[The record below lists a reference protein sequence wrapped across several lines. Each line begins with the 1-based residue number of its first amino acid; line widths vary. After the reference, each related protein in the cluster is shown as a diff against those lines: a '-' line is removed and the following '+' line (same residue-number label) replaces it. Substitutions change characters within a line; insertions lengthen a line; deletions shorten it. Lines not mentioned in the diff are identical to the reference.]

1 MKKILLLLLMI
12 PVWGFAQTASKYL
25 AGAVPVVDGKVTFTQ
40 TINVP
45 GASKEAIYNMVN
57 NWAKEQFETTEDFPN
72 NKLITENAQDGEIGA
87 IGEEYIVFTSS
98 ALSLDRTR
106 IYYQF
111 LVQCET
117 GKCNLTM
124 TRIRYWYNESR
135 DGGERYNAEDIITD
149 ENGLNKSKTKLAR
162 VIGKFRSKTI
172 DYKDNLFKSVANSII
187 EQLQK
192 PATAAVSKEETKK
205 EEDKTSPSVI
215 TIDLPNS
222 TSAVQVSEP
231 VKNTKA
237 TESIS
242 AAATLGGTVA
252 AVAAVP
258 TITVKASDVTVSSTG
273 SSQALSATAATTGSS
288 MEGYKKIAP
297 ENIPG
302 NIYKMLSQDWML
314 ITAGND
320 EKFNMMTASWGGLGN
335 LYQKP
340 VAFCF
345 INPSRYTYQLME
357 KNDTY
362 TLTFYN
368 ESSREALKVCG
379 SQSGKNTDKVKAS
392 GLTPLTTPSGNKA
405 FKEAWLIIECKK
417 MVAQS
422 LNPEALKEEALK
434 QEWEGK
440 AMHKMY
446 IGEIVNVWMK

>member
-45 GASKEAIYNMVN
+45 GASQEAIYNMVS
-57 NWAKEQFETTEDFPN
+57 NWAKEQFKTNELFPN
-72 NKLITENAQDGEIGA
+72 NKLITEDTRKGEIGA
-87 IGEEYIVFTSS
+87 IGEEYLVFSS
-98 ALSLDRTR
+98 GALSLDRTR

-111 LVQCET
+111 IIQCKP
-117 GKCNLTM
+117 GKCELTM
-124 TRIRYWYNESR
+124 TRIRYWYNEAR
-135 DGGERYNAEDIITD
+135 DGGERYNAEEIITD
-149 ENGLNKSKTKLAR
+149 ENGLNKKKNKLAR

-172 DYKDNLFKSVANSII
+172 DYKDDLFKSVANSIT

-192 PATAAVSKEETKK
+192 PVVSAAPKEEIK
-205 EEDKTSPSVI
+205 EAEEQASPSVI
-215 TIDLPNS
+215 TID
-222 TSAVQVSEP
+222 TSKGIA
-231 VKNTKA
+231 
-237 TESIS
+237 S
-242 AAATLGGTVA
+242 AQSAPVA
-252 AVAAVP
+252 AKAVAVAVP
-258 TITVKASDVTVSSTG
+258 VATVSKAVTVSGASDSGNKQVSVNTNTVTASVP
-273 SSQALSATAATTGSS
+273 SSL
-288 MEGYKKIAP
+288 EGYKKIDP

-302 NIYKMLSQDWML
+302 NIYRMLSQDWML

-362 TLTFYN
+362 TLSFYN
-368 ESSREALKVCG
+368 ESNREALKLCG
-379 SQSGKNTDKVKAS
+379 SQSGRDTDKIKAS
-392 GLTPLTTPSGNKA
+392 GLAPLTTPSGSKA
-405 FKEAWLIIECKK
+405 FNEAWLIIECKK

-422 LNPEALKEEALK
+422 LNPEALKSETLK

-446 IGEIVNVWMK
+446 IGEIINVWMK

>member
-12 PVWGFAQTASKYL
+12 PVWGFAQTPSKYL
-25 AGAVPVVDGKVTFTQ
+25 AGAGPVVDGKVTFTQ

-45 GASKEAIYNMVN
+45 GTSKEAIYNMVN
-57 NWAKEQFETTEDFPN
+57 KWAKDQFKTNEQFPN
-72 NKLITENAQDGEIGA
+72 NKLITENTQEGEIGA
-87 IGEEYIVFTSS
+87 IGEEYLVFSSS

-111 LVQCET
+111 MIQCAP
-117 GKCNLTM
+117 GKCDLTM
-124 TRIRYWYNESR
+124 TRIRYWYNEAR
-135 DGGERYNAEDIITD
+135 DGGERYNAEEIITD
-149 ENGLNKSKTKLAR
+149 ENGLNKKKNKLAR

-172 DYKDNLFKSVANSII
+172 DYKDELFKSVANSIT

-192 PATAAVSKEETKK
+192 PVANAVPKEEPQKA
-205 EEDKTSPSVI
+205 EEQTSPSVI
-215 TIDLPNS
+215 TID
-222 TSAVQVSEP
+222 TSKGIATSQSAP
-231 VKNTKA
+231 ASVK
-237 TESIS
+237 S
-242 AAATLGGTVA
+242 V
-252 AVAAVP
+252 AVAAPVA
-258 TITVKASDVTVSSTG
+258 TNVMATSTTEAAISG
-273 SSQALSATAATTGSS
+273 SNQVAATTNRAITIATSS
-288 MEGYKKIAP
+288 LEGFKKISP

-302 NIYKMLSQDWML
+302 NIYRMLSQDWML

-368 ESSREALKVCG
+368 ESNREALKLCG
-379 SQSGKNTDKVKAS
+379 SQSGRNTDKVKAS
-392 GLTPLTTPSGNKA
+392 GLTPLTTPSGSKA

-422 LNPEALKEEALK
+422 LNPEALKNESLK

-446 IGEIVNVWMK
+446 IGEIINIWMK

>member
-12 PVWGFAQTASKYL
+12 PIWGWAQTDSKYL
-25 AGAVPVVDGKVTFTQ
+25 SGAVPVVDGKVTFTQ
-40 TINVP
+40 TINIP
-45 GASKEAIYNMVN
+45 GATKEAIFNMVN
-57 NWAKEQFETTEDFPN
+57 NWAKEQFKTNEKFPN
-72 NKLITENAQDGEIGA
+72 NKLITENAQNGEIGA
-87 IGEEYIVFTSS
+87 IGEEYVIFSSS

-111 LVQCET
+111 IVQCEYE
-117 GKCNLTM
+117 KCDLTM
-124 TRIRYWYNESR
+124 TRIRYWYNEAR
-135 DGGERYNAEDIITD
+135 DGGERYDAEELITD
-149 ENGLNKSKTKLAR
+149 ENGLNKKKDKLAR

-172 DYKDNLFKSVANSII
+172 DYKDNLFKSVANSIT

-192 PATAAVSKEETKK
+192 PVNTAPKEVQKAKET
-205 EEDKTSPSVI
+205 TAPSVI
-215 TIDLPNS
+215 TIDVSKGIASSSLSQGENPTEIKSNT
-222 TSAVQVSEP
+222 TSPIE
-231 VKNTKA
+231 NT
-237 TESIS
+237 
-242 AAATLGGTVA
+242 V
-252 AVAAVP
+252 
-258 TITVKASDVTVSSTG
+258 
-273 SSQALSATAATTGSS
+273 TAATTVPVATKTVIGSAYGTKQTDIHEETTATS
-288 MEGYKKIAP
+288 MEGYKRIAP

-314 ITAGND
+314 ITAGNN

-368 ESSREALKVCG
+368 ENSREALKVCG
-379 SQSGKNTDKVKAS
+379 SQSGRNTDKVKAS
-392 GLTPLTTPSGNKA
+392 GLTPLTTPSGSKA

-422 LNPEALKEEALK
+422 LNPEALKNETLK

-440 AMHKMY
+440 TMHKMY
-446 IGEIVNVWMK
+446 IGEIINIWMK

>member
-12 PVWGFAQTASKYL
+12 PFWGWAQTDSKYL
-25 AGAVPVVDGKVTFTQ
+25 VGAVPVVDGKVTFTQ

-45 GASKEAIYNMVN
+45 GASKEAIYNMVDS
-57 NWAKEQFETTEDFPN
+57 WAKEQFKINDKFPN
-72 NKLITENAQDGEIGA
+72 NKLITENAQKGEIGA

-111 LVQCET
+111 IIQCEN
-117 GKCNLTM
+117 GKCDLTM
-124 TRIRYWYNESR
+124 TRIRYWYNEAR
-135 DGGERYNAEDIITD
+135 DGGERYDAEQLITD
-149 ENGLNKSKTKLAR
+149 ENGLNKKKTKLVR

-172 DYKDNLFKSVANSII
+172 DYKDNLFKSVANSIT
-187 EQLQK
+187 EQLQR
-192 PATAAVSKEETKK
+192 PVTATPKEEVQKV
-205 EEDKTSPSVI
+205 EEKTAPSVI
-215 TIDLPNS
+215 TID
-222 TSAVQVSEP
+222 VSKGIASSNLSQGQNPTEI
-231 VKNTKA
+231 KSNTA
-237 TESIS
+237 SS
-242 AAATLGGTVA
+242 MGNTVA
-252 AVAAVP
+252 AVA
-258 TITVKASDVTVSSTG
+258 TIPVTVKTVTG
-273 SSQALSATAATTGSS
+273 SAYGTKQTDTHEENIATS
-288 MEGYKKIAP
+288 MEGYKRIAP

-314 ITAGND
+314 ITAGNN

-368 ESSREALKVCG
+368 EGSREALKLCG
-379 SQSGKNTDKVKAS
+379 SQSGRNTDKVKAS
-392 GLTPLTTPSGNKA
+392 GLTPLTTPSGSKA

-422 LNPEALKEEALK
+422 LNPEALKNETLK

-446 IGEIVNVWMK
+446 IGEIINVWMK